1 MGLFSALGQI
11 VAAPITIA
19 NTVVKDI
26 KNDNGDMAQLGAICT
41 GGLSS
46 VVRGVGKTVERAAD
60 KLDD

>member
-26 KNDNGDMAQLGAICT
+26 KNDNGDMAQLGAIFT

-46 VVRGVGKTVERAAD
+46 VVRGVGETVERAAD

>member
-26 KNDNGDMAQLGAICT
+26 KNDNGDMAQLGAIFT

>member
-1 MGLFSALGQI
+1 MGLLSALGQI

-26 KNDNGDMAQLGAICT
+26 KNENGDMAQIGA
-41 GGLSS
+41 LSTFGVS
-46 VVRGVGKTVERAAD
+46 GVIRGVGKAVERAAD

>member
-26 KNDNGDMAQLGAICT
+26 KNDNGDMAQLGAIFT
-41 GGLSS
+41 GGLSG
-46 VVRGVGKTVERAAD
+46 VVRGVGKTIERAAD
-60 KLDD
+60 KLDE